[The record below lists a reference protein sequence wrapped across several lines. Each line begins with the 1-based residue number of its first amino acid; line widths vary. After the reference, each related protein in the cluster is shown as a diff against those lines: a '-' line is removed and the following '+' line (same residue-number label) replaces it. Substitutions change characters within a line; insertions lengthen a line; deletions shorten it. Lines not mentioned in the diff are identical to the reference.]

1 MQNIIFLHGGV
12 GGQTDY
18 SQRLNGYAMNSM
30 TVDPL
35 DSVIHAVTQMEDD
48 PDLNAGTGS
57 YPRVDG
63 SIQMDAAVMTE
74 HRFGSVI
81 AIENVQN
88 PVLVSRDVMEK
99 SPHNMMSGDGA
110 VNFARKMGHGYYDVS
125 TEKTMERHRR
135 IIQKMTDGKDLS
147 PREKYIADILEM
159 KEGMGDT
166 VGAVSRINGKFAVA
180 VSTGGAVPMLRGRV
194 GDTPLIGCGFYCG
207 SKGAIVAT
215 GIGEEITK
223 RILCYNIY
231 LQIGSD
237 HLQNIVDSAVRDFG
251 DIHVGVIAI
260 SEKEYASSANANMST
275 GIHIF

>member
-1 MQNIIFLHGGV
+1 
-12 GGQTDY
+12 
-18 SQRLNGYAMNSM
+18 M

-35 DSVIHAVTQMEDD
+35 DSVIHAITQMEDD

-57 YPRVDG
+57 YPRVDA

-74 HRFGSVI
+74 YGFGSVI

-99 SPHNMMSGDGA
+99 SPHNIMSGDGA
-110 VNFARKMGHGYYDVS
+110 VNFARKMGHRYYDVS

-135 IIQKMTDGKDLS
+135 MIQKMTDRNDNLT
-147 PREKYIADILEM
+147 PREKYIADILEI
-159 KEGMGDT
+159 KEGTGDT

-207 SKGAIVAT
+207 KNGAIVAT

-223 RILCYNIY
+223 RLLCYNIY
-231 LQIGSD
+231 IQIGTDS
-237 HLQNIVDSAVRDFG
+237 LQNIVDSAVRDFG

-260 SEKEYASSANANMST
+260 SEKEYVSSTNANMST
-275 GIHIF
+275 GIHVF